1 MRRQEVQDNL
11 RMQDELLADAE
22 GNCFY
27 LNLIFS
33 LIFDMYL
40 NIYFKI

>member
-22 GNCFY
+22 GNFFY
-27 LNLIFS
+27 FNLILS
-33 LIFDMYL
+33 LIFYMYL